1 MRARQQIVSDP
12 SLIERIRDIFLHDEP
27 RVTVAGAARLLGCPS
42 DDITAAIEEGD
53 IETIATGGG
62 PMIDIREIAEQA
74 LHVWPL
80 VTIEEALGADAS
92 LILPPGVRTRRF
104 SARLPRYII
113 AALQRLAEENGESVE
128 TLLTRELHGLAHT
141 NKDRLAAA
149 IPGFAEAIDWP
160 LSDDETQ
167 AC

>member
-1 MRARQQIVSDP
+1 MLTPDLS
-12 SLIERIRDIFLHDEP
+12 ERIRSIFLHDEP
-27 RVTVAGAARLLGCPS
+27 RVTLAGAARLLGRS
-42 DDITAAIEEGD
+42 HDEIIAAIAEGD
-53 IETIATGGG
+53 IETIATEAG

-80 VTIEEALGADAS
+80 VTIEEALGTDAS

-128 TLLTRELHGLAHT
+128 AFLTRELHGIAHA
-141 NKDRLAAA
+141 NKDRLAAV